1 MGKFSLTRLV
11 MCGKY
16 ERLSSADYMRLGLCL
31 PEQCRDCQQ
40 GVGHYVKN
48 DTMVSII
55 PANEVFATSYQ
66 LLHSNQQYAQ
76 GKTRDVKC
84 YKHCDTCCGA

>member
-16 ERLSSADYMRLGLCL
+16 ERLSSADYMRLGLCI

-55 PANEVFATSYQ
+55 PANHVFATSYQ
-66 LLHSNQQYAQ
+66 LDIAF
-76 GKTRDVKC
+76 KPATRPRQNSRGEVL
-84 YKHCDTCCGA
+84 